1 MSSRAINKTAL
12 ITGATSG
19 IGLQCAHVLAA
30 KAYDIV
36 IIGSNPL
43 KMEKAISEL
52 QQYSVKVYPLVMD
65 LSLPESAE
73 NVFNYCLENHIEID
87 VLICNAGI
95 SLGTTLINTNIEDIR
110 RILYLHIIHSTLL
123 CRLFGDK
130 MRERKTGNI
139 LIVSSLT
146 AYTPYPTMALYAA
159 SKRYLHSFSKSLRAE
174 LKPQGVNISELC
186 PGGVDTPIVSKKN
199 FFIATAARLGVLSD
213 PKDIAEESIKKMFR
227 KKAKITPC
235 LFYRILIFFLRFIPH
250 SIVVFLYKH
259 TSIFSNQKTKNSPT
273 ESYRYEAATP
283 PYALITGA
291 CSGIGWSY
299 AQVLAKKGY
308 HLVLVSNQEKKLEE
322 KTKIIKNKYNIDV
335 QNIYIDLSQSNA
347 ATIVFQFCREKKLRI
362 EILINNA
369 GVYQAGY
376 FLDMDKDKINNLLYL
391 HTITL
396 SKLCRYFGEMM
407 QENKSG
413 YILNMSSLASW
424 MPYPKI
430 AVYAASKRYIKNFSR
445 SLRTELLPY
454 NVSVIAVA
462 PGAVNT
468 DLLQLAPQYR
478 NYAIKTGI
486 MMSADKV
493 AKRSLSAMFR
503 KKSFTTTK
511 LLNLISIPLL
521 LLLPLRLIIIIENK
535 FKNIFIE

>member
-1 MSSRAINKTAL
+1 
-12 ITGATSG
+12 
-19 IGLQCAHVLAA
+19 
-30 KAYDIV
+30 
-36 IIGSNPL
+36 
-43 KMEKAISEL
+43 
-52 QQYSVKVYPLVMD
+52 
-65 LSLPESAE
+65 
-73 NVFNYCLENHIEID
+73 
-87 VLICNAGI
+87 
-95 SLGTTLINTNIEDIR
+95 
-110 RILYLHIIHSTLL
+110 
-123 CRLFGDK
+123 
-130 MRERKTGNI
+130 
-139 LIVSSLT
+139 
-146 AYTPYPTMALYAA
+146 
-159 SKRYLHSFSKSLRAE
+159 
-174 LKPQGVNISELC
+174 
-186 PGGVDTPIVSKKN
+186 
-199 FFIATAARLGVLSD
+199 
-213 PKDIAEESIKKMFR
+213 
-227 KKAKITPC
+227 
-235 LFYRILIFFLRFIPH
+235 
-250 SIVVFLYKH
+250 
-259 TSIFSNQKTKNSPT
+259 
-273 ESYRYEAATP
+273 
-283 PYALITGA
+283 
-291 CSGIGWSY
+291 
-299 AQVLAKKGY
+299 
-308 HLVLVSNQEKKLEE
+308 
-322 KTKIIKNKYNIDV
+322 
-335 QNIYIDLSQSNA
+335 
-347 ATIVFQFCREKKLRI
+347 
-362 EILINNA
+362 
-369 GVYQAGY
+369 
-376 FLDMDKDKINNLLYL
+376 MDKDKINNLLYL

-535 FKNIFIE
+535 FKNIFIK